1 MHKEIKSTINSKNAG
16 YISVTNVLSS
26 RLLSED
32 VLPDVY
38 VGVCYQFHITSVII
52 NPT

>member
-1 MHKEIKSTINSKNAG
+1 MHKEIKITINSKNAG
-16 YISVTNVLSS
+16 YNSVTNVLSS

-38 VGVCYQFHITSVII
+38 VVVCYVSNHQR
-52 NPT
+52 NN